1 VVQFIAPALL
11 CTIARSV
18 IATADQPKPVSSAR
32 IAAAQG
38 YPEKQFRKTS
48 LR

>member
-11 CTIARSV
+11 CAFARSA
-18 IATADQPKPVSSAR
+18 IATADQSEAGFFRPHR
-32 IAAAQG
+32 CGTG

>member
-11 CTIARSV
+11 CALARSA
-18 IATADQPKPVSSAR
+18 IATADQSEAGFFRR